1 MELKDY
7 LEIFARRK
15 WVIFLTVFFT
25 LAIVII
31 GVIQAP
37 PKYTAIAELRV
48 LTAKAG
54 SVDFLE
60 FNVEYS
66 ERLIGTYVNIATSN
80 PILEELSRHVTPLP
94 KITVEHTPNTEIIQL
109 KVEDIDPALAQ
120 YAANKLAQIIITQS
134 AQLYSDQSTPT
145 NIYLVN
151 PAKIPEKP
159 SSTPPWVVI
168 GLGFAIGLMGGI
180 GLALLF
186 ESLDTRLYTVRQIEI
201 FTQLRVIGDIPETH
215 DRGPDNS
222 LFTDSRLHTEA
233 FRRLRTN
240 IFSQAENSDLQAL
253 LIASP
258 VTQDGRSTVT
268 ANLALSIAQAN
279 RNVIVID
286 ANLRWPAIHKIFGLK
301 NDLGLS
307 DFLEGNTKLADVI
320 QPTQFPEIHVITSGI
335 LPSNPV
341 ELLGSDQM
349 KLLIAQLKQQYEVIL
364 IDSPASITVT
374 DPAVIAPYVDG
385 VVLVIRQGWVRREAL
400 QATLKH
406 LTNVHANLVGVIANR
421 TELGT
426 SSRFSKKSRLV
437 TLSVP
442 ASDGSGIKRKISQVE
457 DDVRSLTIKMDTLVD
472 ALAKQQ
478 PPSIQPEPVQS
489 PSVQQQEQMD
499 HQPEHDASSKLDD
512 LLDSLKK

>member
-7 LEIFARRK
+7 LEIFSRRK
-15 WVIFLTVFFT
+15 WVVFLTVFFT

-31 GVIQAP
+31 GVIQSP

-48 LTAKAG
+48 LTSKAG
-54 SVDFLE
+54 SATYLE
-60 FNVEYS
+60 YNVEYS
-66 ERLIGTYVNIATSN
+66 ERLVSTYVNTATSN
-80 PILEELSRHVTPLP
+80 PVLEELSRHVNPLP
-94 KITVEHTPNTEIIQL
+94 KITVDHAPNTEIIQL

-120 YAANKLAQIIITQS
+120 YAANKLAQIVITQS
-134 AQLYSDQSTPT
+134 AQLYSDVSNPN
-145 NIYLVN
+145 NIYLVD

-159 SSTPPWVVI
+159 SSASPWVVI
-168 GLGFAIGLMGGI
+168 GLGFAIGLIGGM

-201 FTQLRVIGDIPETH
+201 FTQLRGIGDIPDAH
-215 DRGPDNS
+215 NRNPDNS

-240 IFSQAENSDLQAL
+240 IFSQAENSDLKAL

-286 ANLRWPAIHKIFGLK
+286 ANLRWPAIHKIFRLK
-301 NDLGLS
+301 NDRGLS
-307 DFLEGNTKLADVI
+307 DYLEQNAKLADVI
-320 QPTQFPEIHVITSGI
+320 QPTQFPEIHVITSGE

-341 ELLGSDQM
+341 ELLSSDQM
-349 KLLIAQLKQQYEVIL
+349 KLLITQLKQKYDVVL
-364 IDSPASITVT
+364 IDSPASLTVT
-374 DPAVIAPYVDG
+374 DPAVIAPHVDG
-385 VVLVIRQGWVRREAL
+385 VVLVIRLGWVRREAL

-426 SSRFSKKSRLV
+426 GSRFFTKGRLV
-437 TLSVP
+437 TLSIP
-442 ASDGSGIKRKISQVE
+442 ASDGSGIKRKRSQVE
-457 DDVRSLTIKMDTLVD
+457 DEVRILTTKMDTLVD
-472 ALAKQQ
+472 ALTKLQQSGAQTKPVQ
-478 PPSIQPEPVQS
+478 PPP
-489 PSVQQQEQMD
+489 VQQQEQMD
-499 HQPEHDASSKLDD
+499 HQPEDDASSKLDD
-512 LLDSLKK
+512 LLNSLRK

>member
-1 MELKDY
+1 MELRDY
-7 LEIFARRK
+7 LEVLSRRK
-15 WVIFLTVFFT
+15 WVVFLTVFFT

-31 GVIQAP
+31 GVIQTP

-48 LTAKAG
+48 LTTKAG
-54 SVDFLE
+54 SADYLE
-60 FNVEYS
+60 FPVAYS

-80 PILEELSRHVTPLP
+80 PVLEELSRHVNPLP
-94 KITVEHTPNTEIIQL
+94 KITVEHIPDTEIIQL

-134 AQLYSDQSTPT
+134 TQLSTDAPPS

-151 PAKIPEKP
+151 PAIMPEKP
-159 SSTPPWVVI
+159 SSPPSYVII
-168 GLGFAIGLMGGI
+168 GLGFAIGLIGGM

-186 ESLDTRLYTVRQIEI
+186 ESLDTRLYTVRQIEL
-201 FTQLRVIGDIPETH
+201 FTKLQVIGDIPDAR
-215 DRGPDNS
+215 DRDPDNN

-233 FRRLRTN
+233 FHRLRTN
-240 IFSQAENSDLQAL
+240 IFSQAEDRELQAL

-279 RNVIVID
+279 RNVIVVD

-307 DFLEGNTKLADVI
+307 EYLEQNAKLADVI
-320 QPTQFPEIHVITSGI
+320 QPTQFPEIHVITSGK

-341 ELLGSDQM
+341 ELLSSDQM
-349 KLLIAQLKQQYEVIL
+349 KLLIAQLKQQYEVVL
-364 IDSPASITVT
+364 IDSPASLTVT
-374 DPAVIAPYVDG
+374 DPAVIAPNVDG

-406 LTNVHANLVGVIANR
+406 LTHVHANLVGVIANR
-421 TELGT
+421 TGLGT
-426 SSRFSKKSRLV
+426 SSRFSKKSRLI

-442 ASDGSGIKRKISQVE
+442 ASDGSGIKRKSSQVE
-457 DDVRSLTIKMDTLVD
+457 DEVRILTTKMDVLVEI
-472 ALAKQQ
+472 LTKQQ
-478 PPSIQPEPVQS
+478 QSGAQTQPVQ
-489 PSVQQQEQMD
+489 PPPIQQLEQTD
-499 HQPEHDASSKLDD
+499 HQPEDDISSKLND
-512 LLDSLKK
+512 LLDSLRK